1 LIKKDMARK
10 RRTRRSGIDE
20 LLELPWQAQLI
31 LAGMA
36 AIAALV
42 IPRVVGNPVLKP
54 LMQMLSPLFWFAAV
68 VLAAVSAISYVR
80 TPKTAFIASGENR
93 TEPTLPIQEHQPHT
107 RSALD
112 ATWGEMRSGS
122 LPARQKHS
130 KWSMALLREMEW
142 KRFEVVCGAY
152 YAKRGFRVETIR
164 CGPDGGIDGKL
175 FFKDIPN
182 PVAIIQC
189 KSWSKRPVGVK
200 DVRELLGVMVHN
212 KVAKGIFHALGDF
225 TGDAIKFAKENPIQL
240 VTGQDFLSRI
250 GEIPEAAQN
259 ELLHAAT
266 EGDYTTPTCPSCGIK
281 LIKRESIRGGFW
293 GCRNYPRCRSKI
305 YAAAR
310 D

>member
-1 LIKKDMARK
+1 MSRK
-10 RRTRRSGIDE
+10 RRTRKSGFDE
-20 LLELPWQAQLI
+20 VLELPWQAQLI
-31 LAGMA
+31 LAAVA
-36 AIAALV
+36 AFVAL
-42 IPRVVGNPVLKP
+42 IGPGLSTGNPVLRP
-54 LMQMLSPLFWFAAV
+54 LMQMLSPLFWFAAT
-68 VLAAVSAISYVR
+68 VLSVIAAISYLR
-80 TPKTAFIASGENR
+80 RPKTDFVASTANR
-93 TEPTLPIQEHQPHT
+93 TEPTLPIQKNQPHA
-107 RSALD
+107 RSARD
-112 ATWGEMRSGS
+112 VTWEEMRPGS

-130 KWSMALLREMEW
+130 EWSMALLREMEW
-142 KRFEVVCGAY
+142 KRFEIVCGIY

-240 VTGQDFLSRI
+240 ITGQDFLSRI
-250 GEIPEAAQN
+250 GEIPEAAQI

-305 YAAAR
+305 YATA
-310 D
+310 